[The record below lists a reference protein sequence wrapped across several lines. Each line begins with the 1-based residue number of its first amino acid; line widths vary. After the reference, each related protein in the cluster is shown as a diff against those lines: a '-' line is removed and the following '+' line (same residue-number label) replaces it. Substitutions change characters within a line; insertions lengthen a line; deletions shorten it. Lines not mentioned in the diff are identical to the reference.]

1 MAKRKSSGGSTMYGV
16 LAGLLIGLSV
26 AAGVAYY
33 VLKAPMPFMDKASRS
48 PDAPG
53 TPDPRNAPDPNAA
66 LGARAVGPV
75 TAPSSPDQ
83 PTGQAI
89 MPGSGQTVQS
99 ATGTPNHSSDSLGSL
114 IATLTPAPNATT
126 RSAHT
131 PSTEAASSSSR
142 TEIASASPTAKNP
155 PSSAGPYYLQVGSF
169 RVLEDAEALRA
180 KIILMGMPVEIQRA
194 EVNGLQVNRVR
205 VGPFIRIDE
214 MNQTRIRLGQE
225 KIPTAVVRQ

>member
-16 LAGLLIGLSV
+16 LAGLLIGLGL

-33 VLKAPMPFMDKASRS
+33 VVKAPMPFMDKASRS
-48 PDAPG
+48 PDEQSV
-53 TPDPRNAPDPNAA
+53 PDPRNAPDPNSA
-66 LGARAVGPV
+66 LGTRDTGPV

-83 PTGQAI
+83 PTGQAVAAL
-89 MPGSGQTVQS
+89 PGQGTPP
-99 ATGTPNHSSDSLGSL
+99 ATGAPKQNGDALGSL
-114 IATLTPAPNATT
+114 IATLTPAPNAATKPSQGAST
-126 RSAHT
+126 GGSTSAGRT
-131 PSTEAASSSSR
+131 ESTSASS
-142 TEIASASPTAKNP
+142 
-155 PSSAGPYYLQVGSF
+155 GPYYLQVGSF

-180 KIILMGMPVEIQRA
+180 KIILMGMQVEIQRA

-205 VGPFIRIDE
+205 VGPFARIDD

>member
-1 MAKRKSSGGSTMYGV
+1 MYGV
-16 LAGLLIGLSV
+16 LAGLLIGLGL

-33 VLKAPMPFMDKASRS
+33 VVKAPMPFVDKASRS

-66 LGARAVGPV
+66 LGSREVGPV

-83 PTGQAI
+83 PTGQAVLTDAST
-89 MPGSGQTVQS
+89 GATSGGAS
-99 ATGTPNHSSDSLGSL
+99 NKGADALGSL
-114 IATLTPAPNATT
+114 IATLTPAPNAPSQATQAVPTLSRPSANGSPSGTT
-126 RSAHT
+126 AT
-131 PSTEAASSSSR
+131 PAKAS
-142 TEIASASPTAKNP
+142 
-155 PSSAGPYYLQVGSF
+155 GPYYLQVGSF

-180 KIILMGMPVEIQRA
+180 KIILMGMPAEIQRA

-205 VGPFIRIDE
+205 VGPFTRIDD